1 MSKAIETL
9 KNLNALAKKSS
20 GMLENRRE
28 IKSKMIRTFT
38 LKEANTYLHTDG
50 RTLKKYMQIL
60 GINPELYK
68 KDGIPWILDLDQ
80 IYALRDAL
88 PETTTLKKKFKPF
101 VRQPNQKQQ
110 RICIQNQKGGV
121 GKTVTAITFAT
132 GAATEYHEGYRCLV
146 VDMDGQ
152 ATLSAYQPAEGGQ
165 PKATIG
171 DLIKLDPSSE
181 DYAEQV
187 REAVGD
193 TTVNNLKIIR
203 AAQVDR
209 EVEAEFHDGV
219 ADGIIT
225 NPYKRLAAVLDV
237 LEDDFD
243 LVFID
248 TPPSLGYSSI
258 NAYYAATSVI
268 FPMGANFN
276 DTDASF
282 QYFTYL
288 PRIYKRLVSMNHG
301 GYDFMKIVLT
311 NYEESNSTLETT
323 AELTNEI
330 GNFLLSSRLNKSE
343 AIRVCSSHRNTVFDL
358 STSTYAGHT
367 NTFKAAKINFS
378 AALGEVMG
386 HIRTVWNQEG

>member
-1 MSKAIETL
+1 MSKSIETL
-9 KNLNALAKKSS
+9 KNINALAKKSS
-20 GMLENRRE
+20 GMLESRRE

-50 RTLKKYMQIL
+50 RTLKKYMQAL
-60 GINPELYK
+60 GIDPEVYK
-68 KDGIPWILDLDQ
+68 EDGIPWILDLNQ
-80 IYALRDAL
+80 IYALRDAF
-88 PETTTLKKKFKPF
+88 PDTTTLKKKFKPF
-101 VRQPNQKQQ
+101 VRKPNQKQQ

-121 GKTVTAITFAT
+121 GKTVTAISFAT
-132 GAATEYHEGYRCLV
+132 GAATEYHEGYRILV

-152 ATLSAYQPAEGGQ
+152 ATLSAYQPAEIGQ
-165 PKATIG
+165 HKATIG
-171 DLIKLDPSSE
+171 DLIKLDPLSE

-187 REAVGD
+187 REAVSD
-193 TTVNNLKIIR
+193 TTVRNLKIIR

-219 ADGIIT
+219 ADGLIT
-225 NPYKRLAAVLDV
+225 NPYQRLASVLDV

-301 GYDFMKIVLT
+301 GYDFMKIILT

-330 GNFLLSSRLNKSE
+330 GNYLLSSRLNKSE

-358 STSTYAGHT
+358 SSSTYAGHS
-367 NTFKAAKINFS
+367 NTFKAAKINFL

-386 HIRTVWNQEG
+386 HIRTVWNQEA